1 MIIRVHYFSSVCMDF
16 VFKDIDIG
24 LTCFCETRA
33 EVVEYAFNKAYELC
47 QRLNVDFNG
56 FEIIAE

>member
-16 VFKDIDIG
+16 VYEDIDIG
-24 LTCFCETRA
+24 PICFCGTRA
-33 EVVEYAFNKAYELC
+33 AVVGYAFNKAYEFC
-47 QRLNVDFNG
+47 QKLDVDFNG

>member
-1 MIIRVHYFSSVCMDF
+1 MIIRVHYFSEICMDY

-24 LTCFCETRA
+24 LTCFCENRV
-33 EVVEYAFNKAYELC
+33 EEIEYA
-47 QRLNVDFNG
+47 LNQSLVYCKKHSVDFNG